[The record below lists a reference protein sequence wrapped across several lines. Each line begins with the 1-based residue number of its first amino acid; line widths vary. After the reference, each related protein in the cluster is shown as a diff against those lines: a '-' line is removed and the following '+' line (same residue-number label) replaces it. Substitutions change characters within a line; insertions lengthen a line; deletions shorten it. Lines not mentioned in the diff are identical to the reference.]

1 MQNRRT
7 AVIGAITVAALV
19 VSFILAIRA
28 GDGRPVPLII
38 VVPEGTQVQLE
49 GADRRDLPEQP
60 NTSEGLTSYY
70 FQADAGKRDVTFREP
85 GKPVRIQS
93 IEIPAQRQP
102 VIYTL
107 LRDTLRPMQQTT
119 E

>member
-7 AVIGAITVAALV
+7 ALIGAITLAALV
-19 VSFILAIRA
+19 ISFILAIRA

-38 VVPEGTQVQLE
+38 VVPQGTQVELE
-49 GADRRDLPEQP
+49 GADRRTLPEQP

-70 FQADAGKRDVTFREP
+70 FQADAGRRDVTFREP
-85 GKPVRIQS
+85 GKAGRTQT
-93 IEIPAQRQP
+93 IEIPAQRDP

-107 LRDTLRPMQQTT
+107 LQDTLRPMRQTS

>member
-7 AVIGAITVAALV
+7 ALIGAITLAALV
-19 VSFILAIRA
+19 ISFILAIRA

-49 GADRRDLPEQP
+49 GADQRDLPEQP

-70 FQADAGKRDVTFREP
+70 FQADAGRRDVTFRET
-85 GKPVRIQS
+85 GKPARTQS
-93 IEIPAQRQP
+93 IEIPARRAP

-107 LRDTLRPMQQTT
+107 LRDTLRLMQQTS